1 MVNTK
6 EQRSM
11 ASAVIVTGGKQYR
24 VNLGDVIAVE
34 KLEEEAGAKITFKEV
49 LMVIDGADTHFGTP
63 TVDTH
68 IVTGEIME
76 QMKAPKIRVF
86 TFKSKKRQRRT
97 LGHRQRLTK
106 VKILSI
112 ASATA
117 AAKPAAKTTPA
128 KTSSKKAA

>member
-1 MVNTK
+1 
-6 EQRSM
+6 M
-11 ASAVIVTGGKQYR
+11 ASAVIVSGGKQYR

-34 KLEEEAGAKITFKEV
+34 KLEEEVGAKITFKQV
-49 LMVIDGADTHFGTP
+49 LMVVDGADTHFGTP
-63 TVDTH
+63 TIDSHV
-68 IVTGEIME
+68 VTGEVME

-97 LGHRQRLTK
+97 LGHRQQMTK

-117 AAKPAAKTTPA
+117 AKPAAKTAPA
-128 KTSSKKAA
+128 KTTSKKAA